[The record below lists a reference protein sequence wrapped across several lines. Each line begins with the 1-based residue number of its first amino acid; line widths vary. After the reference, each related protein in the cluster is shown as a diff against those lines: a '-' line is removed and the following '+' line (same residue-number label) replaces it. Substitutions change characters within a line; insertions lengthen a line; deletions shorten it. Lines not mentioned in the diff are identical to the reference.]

1 MAQASRLPGW
11 LRLWLGR
18 DAPGEGREA
27 FRAALARR
35 DEVEQLVARAR
46 LHRERNHFA
55 ERIASVLDEDDRRR
69 HLRGRGRRN
78 NKKQKGP
85 RT

>member
-1 MAQASRLPGW
+1 MAATRIPGW

-18 DAPGEGREA
+18 DKPGEGREA

-46 LHRERNHFA
+46 LHRQRNRFA

-69 HLRGRGRRN
+69 TLRGRGRRP
-78 NKKQKGP
+78 KKQKGP

>member
-1 MAQASRLPGW
+1 MAATRIPGW

-18 DAPGEGREA
+18 DKPGEGREA
-27 FRAALARR
+27 LRAALARR

-69 HLRGRGRRN
+69 TLRGRGRRN

>member
-1 MAQASRLPGW
+1 MAATRLPGW

-18 DAPGEGREA
+18 DKPCEGREA

-35 DEVEQLVARAR
+35 DEVEHLVARAR

-69 HLRGRGRRN
+69 TLRGRGRRN

>member
-1 MAQASRLPGW
+1 MAATRLPGW

-27 FRAALARR
+27 LRAALARR

-69 HLRGRGRRN
+69 TLRGRGRRN
-78 NKKQKGP
+78 NKQQKGP

>member
-1 MAQASRLPGW
+1 MAATRLPGW

-18 DAPGEGREA
+18 DKPREGREA

-46 LHRERNHFA
+46 LHRDRNHFA

-69 HLRGRGRRN
+69 HLWGRGRRN

-85 RT
+85 RA